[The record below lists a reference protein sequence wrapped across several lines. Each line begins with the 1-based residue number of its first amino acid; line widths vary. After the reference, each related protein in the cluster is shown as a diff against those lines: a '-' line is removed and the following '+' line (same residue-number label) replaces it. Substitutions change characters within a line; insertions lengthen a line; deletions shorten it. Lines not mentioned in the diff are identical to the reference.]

1 MIKSL
6 RNPVLDDADRSIL
19 QELQREGNIST
30 VELARR
36 IHLSTPATHTRL
48 KRLEND
54 GYIQRYAAILD
65 HDKLGYDLLCF
76 VHIALQLHQSDPVER
91 IHTALRQMPQVLECH
106 HITGEYDLILKV
118 AVKNR
123 QDLEHFLM
131 RELTPL
137 GGMSR
142 IHTSLVLNQVKTN
155 NELPISNP

>member
-1 MIKSL
+1 MIKFSGDL
-6 RNPVLDDADRSIL
+6 TLDKIDRGIL
-19 QELQREGNIST
+19 KELQNEGNVST
-30 VELARR
+30 VELAKR

-48 KRLEND
+48 KRLENE
-54 GYIQRYAAILD
+54 GFIQRYAAMLD
-65 HDKLGYDLLCF
+65 YEKLGFDLLCF

-91 IHTALRQMPQVLECH
+91 IHNALRQMPQVLECH

-137 GGMSR
+137 GGMAR
-142 IHTSLVLNQVKTN
+142 IHTSLVLNQVKTSN
-155 NELPISNP
+155 VLPLD